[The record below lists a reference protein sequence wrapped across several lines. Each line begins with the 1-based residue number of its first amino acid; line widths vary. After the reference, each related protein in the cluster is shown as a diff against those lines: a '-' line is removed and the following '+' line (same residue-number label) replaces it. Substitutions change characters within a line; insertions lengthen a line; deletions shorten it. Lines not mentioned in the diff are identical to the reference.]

1 MEITVQND
9 QKTLRLNLKNIKAL
23 GHAVLKL
30 LKQPKDTFVS
40 ISFVSKAEIKKLNR
54 QYFRKNRITD
64 VIALE
69 YKKNDS
75 FYKDYLGDIIIAPEI
90 AKSNAAIYGVK
101 FSDELSLYVIHGILH
116 LLGYD
121 DTTPAL
127 KKRIEK
133 KQKEIIAKL

>member
-9 QKTLRLNLKNIKAL
+9 QKALRLNLKNIKVLAL
-23 GHAVLKL
+23 AVLKL
-30 LKQPKDTFVS
+30 LKVPKDTFVS
-40 ISFVSKAEIKKLNR
+40 ISFVSKTEIKKLNR
-54 QYFRKNRITD
+54 RYFRKNRTTD

-69 YKKNDS
+69 YKLSNL
-75 FYKDYLGDIIIAPEI
+75 FYKGYLGDIIIAPEI
-90 AKSNAAIYGVK
+90 AKKNAIIYKVK
-101 FSDELSLYVIHGILH
+101 FSDELLLYVIHGILH

-133 KQKEIIAKL
+133 KQQEIIASL

>member
-9 QKTLRLNLKNIKAL
+9 QKILRLNLKNIKAL
-23 GHAVLKL
+23 GQAVLKL
-30 LKQPKDTFVS
+30 LKVPKATFVS

-90 AKSNAAIYGVK
+90 AKLNAAIYGVK

-121 DTTPAL
+121 DTTAAL

-133 KQKEIIAKL
+133 KQQEIIAKL

>member
-1 MEITVQND
+1 MEITVQGD

-23 GHAVLKL
+23 GQAVLKL

-121 DTTPAL
+121 DTTPAS

-133 KQKEIIAKL
+133 KQQEIIASL

>member
-9 QKTLRLNLKNIKAL
+9 QKTLRLNLKSIKVLAQ
-23 GHAVLKL
+23 AVLKL

-54 QYFRKNRITD
+54 QYFRKNRVTD

-69 YKKNDS
+69 YKKNNS

-101 FSDELSLYVIHGILH
+101 FFDELSLYVIHGILH

-133 KQKEIIAKL
+133 KQQEIIASL

>member
-1 MEITVQND
+1 MEITVQSD
-9 QKTLRLNLKNIKAL
+9 QKTLRLNLKSIKAL
-23 GHAVLKL
+23 ALAVLKL
-30 LKQPKDTFVS
+30 LKQPKNTFVS
-40 ISFVSKAEIKKLNR
+40 ILFVSKAEIKKLNR

-101 FSDELSLYVIHGILH
+101 FFDELSLYVIHGILH

-121 DTTPAL
+121 DTTAAL

-133 KQKEIIAKL
+133 KQQEIIAKL